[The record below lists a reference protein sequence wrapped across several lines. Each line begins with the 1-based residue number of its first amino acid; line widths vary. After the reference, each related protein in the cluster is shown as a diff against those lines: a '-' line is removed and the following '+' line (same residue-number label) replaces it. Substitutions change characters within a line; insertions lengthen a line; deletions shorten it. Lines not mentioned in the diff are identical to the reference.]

1 MKNKIAVVLLVVALI
16 SIAAWSSQGQT
27 EKVRSISYE
36 YQVLSDPT
44 GTEGMEQGLK
54 RLNHLG
60 AEGWEL
66 AGVSQRGNVAPTLY
80 FKRVKKSL

>member
-1 MKNKIAVVLLVVALI
+1 MKNKIAVALLGVALL

-27 EKVRSISYE
+27 ERVRGISYE
-36 YQVLSDPT
+36 YRVLPDPT

-60 AEGWEL
+60 SQGWEL